1 MLNNDLSEAFK
12 KEVEDIV
19 KKIGTNTSVAN
30 IEMEFSCP
38 DIPDK
43 KVYLCKEIESL
54 TIEQDFVLNI
64 SDKITAELVMH
75 RDPYIGMLYM
85 RKNMFC
91 QITITHTH
99 PDKVVDDQEYKMK
112 PAFEHKYKVLV
123 TRYEDLFKKMSTEQ
137 LFPTKRNEEDHDQKS
152 YRMSVQLID
161 EDVYKARKESLYFTG
176 RDTSMADMMRYCINY
191 FGFKKAY
198 FCKPDNG
205 RKYTNFVIPPSYGVE
220 EIMSFLQN
228 AAGLG
233 IYNDGLISY
242 ISNGVW
248 YVYPR
253 YGEPV
258 NKFTTEVYCLGGNKY
273 IGLNRMD
280 WDKNEGERKKKS
292 SGSSSSSSNSSNS
305 NSNSSSS
312 SSSNDNNSDKS
323 TTEKATDA
331 AKAVNWKDTVIAGA
345 KIYSGAGTADD
356 YMTVANNAKAAYDGY
371 NGKGGGD
378 SNGNSDGGGDN
389 NSDYSPDKTDE
400 EAKPDG
406 KAVGKL
412 ERGSKPI
419 YIISPSSMNE
429 KMYIAEG
436 TENNVTGYVAQMS
449 ELVIDATRTLID
461 DENTKMEHRTHDPLV
476 VPPDVMDFENF
487 VRIKHVKSYGN
498 LYKIA
503 SDLRSMMTRT
513 LTFEWDHARPF
524 TILPATAVFV
534 HYDDHDKVQQHIGI
548 AERCIYTY
556 NKDKDTSTLFPRFTC
571 TGEITVNVSVRGE
584 NLIQSQR

>member
-1 MLNNDLSEAFK
+1 MLNNDLSESFK
-12 KEVEDIV
+12 QQVEDIV
-19 KKIGTNTSVAN
+19 KKIGTNTSIAN
-30 IEMEFSCP
+30 IEMEFTCP

-54 TIEQDFVLNI
+54 TIDQDFVLNI

-91 QITITHTH
+91 QLTITHTH
-99 PDKVVDDQEYKMK
+99 PDKVVDDQEYRMK

-123 TRYEDLFKKMSTEQ
+123 TKYEDLFKKLSTEQ
-137 LFPTKRNEEDHDQKS
+137 LFPEKRVEEDHDQKF
-152 YRMSVQLID
+152 YRMSVQFID
-161 EDVYKARKESLYFTG
+161 EDVYKARKENLYFTG
-176 RDTSMADMMRYCINY
+176 RDTTMADMIRYCINY
-191 FGFKKAY
+191 FGFNKAY
-198 FCKPDNG
+198 FCKPDNS

-228 AAGLG
+228 SAGLG
-233 IYNDGLISY
+233 IYKDGLISY

-258 NKFTTEVYCLGGNKY
+258 NKFTTEVYCIGGNKY

-280 WDKNEGERKKKS
+280 WDKNEGERKKKPPIDPKYAKYFDYPWWWWWWYLIGYDS
-292 SGSSSSSSNSSNS
+292 DEWNRLLNSS
-305 NSNSSSS
+305 
-312 SSSNDNNSDKS
+312 
-323 TTEKATDA
+323 TDA
-331 AKAVNWKDTVIAGA
+331 IKSVNWQETVVAATRVYNGV
-345 KIYSGAGTADD
+345 GTASD
-356 YMTVANNAKAAYDGY
+356 YAVLIKNAKSVYDIY
-371 NGKGGGD
+371 KYYYWD
-378 SNGNSDGGGDN
+378 QRDRAE
-389 NSDYSPDKTDE
+389 YSPDKVDE
-400 EAKPDG
+400 EPKPDG

-412 ERGSKPI
+412 ERGPKPV
-419 YIISPSSMNE
+419 YIISPSSMDE

-436 TENNVTGYVAQMS
+436 TENNLTGYVAQMS

-487 VRIKHVKSYGN
+487 VRIKHVKSHGN
-498 LYKIA
+498 LFKLSA
-503 SDLRSMMTRT
+503 DLRSMMTRT
-513 LTFEWDHARPF
+513 LTFEWNHARPF

-534 HYDDHDKVQQHIGI
+534 HYDDHNKVQQHIGI
-548 AERCIYTY
+548 AEKCIYTY
-556 NKDKDTSTLFPRFTC
+556 NKDKSTSGTFPRFTC

>member
-1 MLNNDLSEAFK
+1 MLNNDLSESFK
-12 KEVEDIV
+12 QQVEDIV

-30 IEMEFSCP
+30 IEMEFTCP

-64 SDKITAELVMH
+64 SDKITAELVIH

-99 PDKVVDDQEYKMK
+99 PDRVVDEQEYKME
-112 PAFEHKYKVLV
+112 PAFSHKYKVLV
-123 TRYEDLFKKMSTEQ
+123 TRYEDLFKKMSTEK
-137 LFPTKRNEEDHDQKS
+137 LFPTKRREEDHDQKY

-161 EDVYKARKESLYFTG
+161 EDIYKARKEHLYITG
-176 RDTSMADMMRYCINY
+176 RDTTMADMMRYCINY

-198 FCKPDNG
+198 FCKPDNS

-228 AAGLG
+228 AEGLG
-233 IYNDGLISY
+233 IYKDGLISY
-242 ISNGVW
+242 ITNGVW
-248 YVYPR
+248 YIYPR

-258 NKFTTEVYCLGGNKY
+258 NKFTTEVYCLGNHSY
-273 IGLNRMD
+273 IGLHRMD
-280 WDKNEGERKKKS
+280 WDKNEGERKKAPS
-292 SGSSSSSSNSSNS
+292 SSSGNSGSSQ
-305 NSNSSSS
+305 
-312 SSSNDNNSDKS
+312 
-323 TTEKATDA
+323 
-331 AKAVNWKDTVIAGA
+331 
-345 KIYSGAGTADD
+345 DD
-356 YMTVANNAKAAYDGY
+356 LV
-371 NGKGGGD
+371 GD
-378 SNGNSDGGGDN
+378 ESVT
-389 NSDYSPDKTDE
+389 PDE
-400 EAKPDG
+400 EPKPDG

-412 ERGSKPI
+412 ERESKPV
-419 YIISPSSMNE
+419 YILSPSEANE
-429 KMYIAEG
+429 KMFIAEG
-436 TENNVTGYVAQMS
+436 AENNVTSYIAQMS

-476 VPPDVMDFENF
+476 VPPDVMDFENYI
-487 VRIKHVKSYGN
+487 RIKYIKSYGN
-498 LYKIA
+498 LFKVS
-503 SDLRSMMTRT
+503 SDLRAMMTRT
-513 LTFEWDHARPF
+513 ITFEWNHARPF

-571 TGEITVNVSVRGE
+571 TGEITINVSVRGE